1 MIVGGSSGIGLS
13 IAKLVVS
20 LGSSV
25 VLCSRSEERLR
36 TAQKEVN
43 GSSTILPYDCL
54 DESQVNAAFANVD
67 AIDHLVVTAVAD
79 ENRLRGPLKDMAT
92 ETARRGM
99 EKFWTSF
106 FVAGAAIPKMK
117 SDGSIVL
124 TSSISVLRPSASG
137 GVSVMSA
144 ASAAVATFGRTLAAE
159 LAPIRVNILMPG
171 IVETGVWE
179 SKSDQEMQKM
189 RDWAT
194 SKIPAGR
201 LGRPDDLA
209 EAAVSLMSNRYITGQ
224 SITVDGGLSWA

>member
-1 MIVGGSSGIGLS
+1 
-13 IAKLVVS
+13 
-20 LGSSV
+20 
-25 VLCSRSEERLR
+25 
-36 TAQKEVN
+36 
-43 GSSTILPYDCL
+43 
-54 DESQVNAAFANVD
+54 
-67 AIDHLVVTAVAD
+67 
-79 ENRLRGPLKDMAT
+79 
-92 ETARRGM
+92 
-99 EKFWTSF
+99 
-106 FVAGAAIPKMK
+106 
-117 SDGSIVL
+117 
-124 TSSISVLRPSASG
+124 
-137 GVSVMSA
+137 MSA